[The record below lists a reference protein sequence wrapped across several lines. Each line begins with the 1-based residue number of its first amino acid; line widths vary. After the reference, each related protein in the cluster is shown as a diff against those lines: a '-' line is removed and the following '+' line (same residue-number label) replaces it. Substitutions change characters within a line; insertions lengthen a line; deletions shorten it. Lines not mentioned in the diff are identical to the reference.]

1 MDGEKLQNATNVV
14 AFYQWKQNQ
23 DHVTHLNARRTISK
37 FFHLVKPK
45 DVDCTVVWDC
55 RNI

>member
-23 DHVTHLNARRTISK
+23 DHVTHLNVRRTISK

-45 DVDCTVVWDC
+45 DVDYTAV
-55 RNI
+55 